1 MVFRR
6 RDKRSIL
13 RATWELI
20 WPKGGWMR
28 AFHYVRHRVRRLPD
42 SPERIS
48 RGVFSGVL
56 TSFTPL
62 FGFHFIVSAII
73 AKTMRG
79 NILAAIMATFFGNPV
94 SFPIIAASSMKLGHW
109 ILGTKFDG
117 AGSHTVMGAIGGAWH
132 DLKHNFFAMFTDA
145 VADWTN
151 LLVFYDEVFLPYLV
165 GGLIIGTPVALLC
178 YYLSHPLI
186 AMYQNRRKGRI
197 KEKLAERR
205 AKKAAKKTNAA
216 QHGE

>member
-6 RDKRSIL
+6 RDKRPIWL
-13 RATWELI
+13 AAWELI
-20 WPKGGWMR
+20 WPKGGWLR

-62 FGFHFIVSAII
+62 FGFHFIISAII

-79 NILAAIMATFFGNPV
+79 NILAAIMATFFGNPIT
-94 SFPIIAASSMKLGHW
+94 FPIIAASSMKLGHW
-109 ILGTKFDG
+109 ILGTTY
-117 AGSHTVMGAIGGAWH
+117 AEAATYSLMGAVGGAWH
-132 DLKHNFFAMFTDA
+132 DLKHNFFALFTDA
-145 VADWTN
+145 IAEWDK
-151 LLVFYDEVFLPYLV
+151 LGMFYHEVFLPYLV

-178 YYLSHPLI
+178 YYLSHPI
-186 AMYQNRRKGRI
+186 IDIYQKRRKGRL
-197 KEKLAERR
+197 KAKLAEHR
-205 AKKAAKKTNAA
+205 AKKIAKKANKA
-216 QHGE
+216 HPGE

>member
-6 RDKRSIL
+6 RDKRSIF

-20 WPKGGWMR
+20 WPKGGWTR

-48 RGVFSGVL
+48 RGVFAGVL

-62 FGFHFIVSAII
+62 FGFHFVVSALI

-79 NILAAIMATFFGNPV
+79 NILAAIMATFFGNPI

-109 ILGTKFDG
+109 VLGTKFEG
-117 AGSHTVMGAIGGAWH
+117 AGNHTVMGAISGAWH
-132 DLKHNFFAMFTDA
+132 DLKHNFFSMFTDD
-145 VADWTN
+145 VADWGN
-151 LLVFYDEVFLPYLV
+151 LLVFNDEVFLPYLV

-205 AKKAAKKTNAA
+205 AKKAAQKAEAA
-216 QHGE
+216 QFGK